1 MVVYGNGRETVF
13 QCHPSRCQQRLRIS
27 LLRVFSSFIFLLLL
41 ILLPTMVGC
50 SAEGAKKE
58 EQPCPTIRSLIGS
71 GSTFDYPLFS
81 KMFSE
86 YLKVPCGIAVTYHA
100 VGSGTGMNDLFQQ
113 LVDFAASDSP
123 LTDEQIVPGKR
134 GEVLHIP
141 VTLGIIAMTYNL
153 PGVTGHVKLTGP
165 LIAEI
170 YLGHITFWDDPALTA
185 INPGLALPHLPIVIV
200 HRTDG
205 SGTTSIFTHYLSAVS
220 QTWRAEVGAG
230 IIVSWPVEGVGRS
243 GNAATANVV
252 KQTPGAISY
261 NELTYIVANF
271 LPYALIRNEAGRYL
285 EPSLEGARAATNV
298 PDFPADLRFYI
309 VNTHDRDAYPI
320 SGFSWVL
327 VYQDQPD
334 AQKGQAL
341 ARLLW
346 WMVHDGQQYA
356 TALIYASLP
365 QRVIVKEEE
374 QIKKMRCGP
383 QHTPCFQQ

>member
-1 MVVYGNGRETVF
+1 MVVYGNGRGTVF
-13 QCHPSRCQQRLRIS
+13 QRHPPRYQHRLRIS
-27 LLRVFSSFIFLLLL
+27 LQRVFFSFSLLLL
-41 ILLPTMVGC
+41 ILLPIMVRCG
-50 SAEGAKKE
+50 AEGSKQEGVA
-58 EQPCPTIRSLIGS
+58 CPAINTLIGS

-86 YLKVPCGIAVTYHA
+86 YLKVPCGVTVTYHS
-100 VGSGTGMNDLFQQ
+100 VGSGTGINDLFQQ
-113 LVDFAASDSP
+113 RVDFAASDSP
-123 LTDEQIVPGKR
+123 LTDEQMAPGKR
-134 GEVLHIP
+134 GNVLHIP

-153 PGVTGHVKLTGP
+153 PGVNSHVKLTGP

-170 YLGHITFWDDPALTA
+170 YLGHIAFWDDPALTA
-185 INPGLALPHLPIVIV
+185 INAGLALPHLPIVIV

-220 QTWRAEVGAG
+220 QTWQATVGAG
-230 IIVSWPVEGVGRS
+230 IMVPWPVQGVGRS

-261 NELTYIVANF
+261 NELTYVVANF
-271 LPYALIRNEAGRYL
+271 LPYALIQNAAGRYL
-285 EPSLEGARAATNV
+285 EPSLDGARAATNV
-298 PDFPADLRFYI
+298 PDIPADLRFYI
-309 VNTHDRDAYPI
+309 VNTHDRDGYPI

-341 ARLLW
+341 ARLFW
-346 WMVHDGQQYA
+346 WMIHDGQQYA

-365 QRVIVKEEE
+365 QRVIAKEEE

-383 QHTPCFQQ
+383 KPTPCFQQ